1 MYAPGT
7 KDTIPKGQ
15 IILMQRGR
23 DMSGGEDID
32 RIEMRMTGV
41 LIVMFYD
48 AQRMYKLSLSLT
60 TTALLLLLCS
70 MESHT

>member
-1 MYAPGT
+1 M
-7 KDTIPKGQ
+7 
-15 IILMQRGR
+15 M
-23 DMSGGEDID
+23 
-32 RIEMRMTGV
+32 MTGV

-48 AQRMYKLSLSLT
+48 VQRMYKLSLT